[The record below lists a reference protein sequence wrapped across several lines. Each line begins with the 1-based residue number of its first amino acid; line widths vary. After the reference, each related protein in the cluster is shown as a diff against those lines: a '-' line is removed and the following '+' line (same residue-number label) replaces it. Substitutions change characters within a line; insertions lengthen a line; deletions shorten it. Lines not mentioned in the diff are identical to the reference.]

1 MQRLTH
7 HLGLKL
13 LSLALAILLWSHV
26 RGEVNP
32 LETMTVD
39 VPLKINVPEGWRLAS
54 EVPAKVTVLLQGPR
68 VSLRNIK
75 GGALANPLMPTDQA
89 PNIVEGALSA
99 GVQEI
104 HTRSGTQKVTVVAD
118 SHVAD
123 VEVLRASPS
132 EIPIVLEPRPEPH

>member
-7 HLGLKL
+7 NLGLKL
-13 LSLALAILLWSHV
+13 VSLALAILLWSHV

-39 VPLKINVPEGWRLAS
+39 VPLRIKAPEGWRVVG

-89 PNIVEGALSA
+89 PNIAEGAIRA
-99 GVQEI
+99 GLEEL
-104 HTRSGTQKVTVVAD
+104 RPRAGAQKCPVHAQ
-118 SHVAD
+118 SNVAD
-123 VEVLRASPS
+123 VEVLRASPP
-132 EIPIVLEPRPEPH
+132 EIPVLLEPLPGPR

>member
-7 HLGLKL
+7 NLGLKM
-13 LSLALAILLWSHV
+13 LSLVLAILLWSHV

-32 LETMTVD
+32 LETTTVD
-39 VPLKINVPEGWRLAS
+39 VPLHLKAPDGWRLAS
-54 EVPAKVTVLLQGPR
+54 DVPAKVTVLLQGPR

-99 GVQEI
+99 GVKEI
-104 HTRSGTQKVTVVAD
+104 QPKTGPQKLTVVAE
-118 SHVAD
+118 SHVPD
-123 VEVLRASPS
+123 VEVLRASPP
-132 EIPIVLEPRPEPH
+132 EIPIVLEPMDGPH

>member
-7 HLGLKL
+7 NLGLKL
-13 LSLALAILLWSHV
+13 LSLVLAILLWSHV

-39 VPLKINVPEGWRLAS
+39 VPLRVKAPDGWRLAG
-54 EVPAKVTVLLQGPR
+54 EVPAKVTLLLQGPR

-99 GVQEI
+99 SLPEL
-104 HTRSGTQKVTVVAD
+104 RPRAGTQKVTVQAE
-118 SHVAD
+118 SHVVD
-123 VEVLRASPS
+123 VEVLRASPA
-132 EIPIVLEPRPEPH
+132 EIPVTLEPRADSH